1 MTDSEK
7 REGAR
12 RFYQKWVG
20 RGEEDKDDRSYW
32 LDILQR
38 VLGAANATD
47 RVDFQKSVVVNGN
60 SKRIDGYI
68 RETSVHSLH
77 RRASESS
84 ECPPLSSEL

>member
-38 VLGAANATD
+38 VLGAADATCY
-47 RVDFQKSVVVNGN
+47 S
-60 SKRIDGYI
+60 
-68 RETSVHSLH
+68 
-77 RRASESS
+77 
-84 ECPPLSSEL
+84 

>member
-32 LDILQR
+32 TYFKESW
-38 VLGAANATD
+38 VL
-47 RVDFQKSVVVNGN
+47 RM
-60 SKRIDGYI
+60 
-68 RETSVHSLH
+68 
-77 RRASESS
+77 
-84 ECPPLSSEL
+84 PLTELTFRKAL